1 MLDPL
6 SVAIYSFIF
15 LKIHGQDRVVYFSM
29 VPSADWPR
37 GVDARPSSPHRRTS
51 LEFGGDSSAD
61 LDNGDEDERM
71 SYVHEKLWGKRP
83 ASEEPSPKRRK
94 TARSSRHEE
103 RPVTIGASAQPQRL

>member
-15 LKIHGQDRVVYFSM
+15 LKIHGQDQMVYFST

-37 GVDARPSSPHRRTS
+37 GVDARPSSPQRRTRTKV
-51 LEFGGDSSAD
+51 GGESSAN

-71 SYVHEKLWGKRP
+71 SYVHEKL
-83 ASEEPSPKRRK
+83 
-94 TARSSRHEE
+94 
-103 RPVTIGASAQPQRL
+103 